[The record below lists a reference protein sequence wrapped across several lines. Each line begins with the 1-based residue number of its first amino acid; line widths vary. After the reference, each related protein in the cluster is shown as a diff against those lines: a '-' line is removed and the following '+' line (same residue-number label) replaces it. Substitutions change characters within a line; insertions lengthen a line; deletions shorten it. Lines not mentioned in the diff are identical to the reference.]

1 MIMACLSR
9 LFQTHPSRGE
19 QKISTLAEFYERIN
33 YNDGKELGLGPAA
46 AEA

>member
-9 LFQTHPSRGE
+9 LFQNTGE

-33 YNDGKELGLGPAA
+33 YNDGKELGLGA

>member
-9 LFQTHPSRGE
+9 LFQNTGE

-33 YNDGKELGLGPAA
+33 YNDGKELGLGPA
-46 AEA
+46 EA